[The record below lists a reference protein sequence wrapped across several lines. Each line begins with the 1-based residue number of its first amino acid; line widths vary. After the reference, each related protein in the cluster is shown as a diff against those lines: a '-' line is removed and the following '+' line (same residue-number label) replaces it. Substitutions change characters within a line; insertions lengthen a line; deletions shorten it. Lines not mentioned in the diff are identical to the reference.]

1 MNDLTI
7 IIVTGLSGSGKST
20 ALKTLEDIGF
30 YCVDNLPVVLLSG
43 FIELCHAS
51 SASIARIALGIDIR
65 EGVFLQN
72 CLPEIEELRTAGH
85 RIEVLFLECD
95 EDVLIQRFSETR
107 RQHPASK
114 NGSVREGIRVERHTL
129 SALRTSADRIVD
141 TSQMNVHQLRTLF
154 HGQFE
159 DVAGPVMAVT
169 FMSFGFKYG
178 VPHDM
183 DMLLDVR
190 FLPNP
195 YFVPELKQLTGNDR
209 PVVDYVLSCTET
221 REFRV
226 RLREFLA
233 FQIPLFEREGKSY
246 LTVAL
251 GCTGGR
257 HRSVTLANTF
267 TDDFAAERERVFVFH
282 RDIGR

>member
-20 ALKTLEDIGF
+20 ALKTLEDLGF

-43 FIELCHAS
+43 FIELCRAS
-51 SASIARIALGIDIR
+51 SASISRIALGIDIR
-65 EGVFLQN
+65 EGVFLQK
-72 CLPEIEELRTAGH
+72 CLPEIAELRTGGYLV
-85 RIEVLFLECD
+85 EVLFLECD
-95 EDVLIQRFSETR
+95 DDILIQRFSETR

-114 NGSVREGIRVERHTL
+114 NASVREGIRVERHML
-129 SALRTSADRIVD
+129 SSLRTAADRIVD
-141 TSQMNVHQLRTLF
+141 TSRMNVHQLRTLF
-154 HGQFE
+154 HSHFGG
-159 DVAGPVMAVT
+159 VAGPVMAVT

-195 YFVPELKQLTGNDR
+195 YFVPELKQLTGNDG
-209 PVVDYVLSCTET
+209 PVVDYVLSQSET
-221 REFRV
+221 QAFRE

-257 HRSVTLANTF
+257 HRSVTIANTLR
-267 TDDFAAERERVFVFH
+267 DDFAAERERVFVFH
-282 RDIGR
+282 RDIAR